1 MIGIILASHGPMA
14 EGLLHTSEWFF
25 QDQKQL
31 EALCLTPDTSP
42 EMFTERLNKA
52 IARVDTGD
60 GVLVLCDLLYGSPCS
75 CTANLLSEHV
85 EMITGMNLG
94 ILLEV
99 LGSRENAAP
108 DIASLVE
115 TGRNG
120 VVNFKDLLSAQNEE
134 SAEDDFF

>member
-42 EMFTERLNKA
+42 EMFTERLTEA
-52 IARVDTGD
+52 ISRVDSGD

-75 CTANLLSEHV
+75 CTANLLSENV
-85 EMITGMNLG
+85 GMITGMNLG
-94 ILLEV
+94 ILLEL
-99 LGSRENAAP
+99 LGSRESGIP
-108 DIASLVE
+108 DIAALVE

-120 VVNFKDLLSAQNEE
+120 IVDFKELLAGQ
-134 SAEDDFF
+134 AEDSPEEDFF

>member
-25 QDQKQL
+25 QDQEQL

-42 EMFTERLNKA
+42 EMFTERLAEA
-52 IARVDTGD
+52 ISRVDSGD

-75 CTANLLSEHV
+75 CTANLLSENV
-85 EMITGMNLG
+85 GMITGMNLG
-94 ILLEV
+94 ILLEL
-99 LGSRENAAP
+99 LGSRESGIP
-108 DIASLVE
+108 DIAALVE

-120 VVNFKDLLSAQNEE
+120 IVDFKELLAGQ
-134 SAEDDFF
+134 AEDSPEEDFF

>member
-42 EMFTERLNKA
+42 EMFTERLGEA
-52 IARVDTGD
+52 IQRVDSGD

-75 CTANLLSEHV
+75 CTANLLSENV

-94 ILLEV
+94 ILLEL
-99 LGSRENAAP
+99 LGSRESGTP
-108 DIASLVE
+108 DITALVSA
-115 TGRNG
+115 GRDG
-120 VVNFKDLLSAQNEE
+120 IVNFKELLVGQTDDSQEE
-134 SAEDDFF
+134 DFF

>member
-42 EMFTERLNKA
+42 EMFTERLGEA
-52 IARVDTGD
+52 ISRVDSGD

-75 CTANLLSEHV
+75 CTANLLSGNV

-94 ILLEV
+94 ILLEL
-99 LGSRENAAP
+99 LGSRENGTP
-108 DIASLVE
+108 DIAALVG
-115 TGRNG
+115 TGRDG
-120 VVNFKDLLSAQNEE
+120 IVNFKELLAGQTEDSQEE
-134 SAEDDFF
+134 DFF

>member
-1 MIGIILASHGPMA
+1 MIGIILASHGPLA

-42 EMFTERLNKA
+42 EMFTERLQDA
-52 IARVDTGD
+52 IGRVDSGD

-75 CTANLLSEHV
+75 CAAQLLSENV

-94 ILLEV
+94 ILLEL

-108 DIASLVE
+108 DISALVE

-120 VVNFKDLLSAQNEE
+120 VVNFKELLGTQTSETEE
-134 SAEDDFF
+134 EDFF